1 AKLQAV
7 LDLYDRFKLDVAV
20 TGGSRASN
28 MRLINVIR
36 GLGGHGDGA
45 GPAGEAEGAAEPA
58 MFPHPAHPDVR
69 IWNLPGLTTPSF
81 SSQDGAQ
88 KLNVDLHD
96 VLVVI
101 TSERCQD
108 DNALLAAEIQK
119 RQKFVYFVRPEK
131 EEDLLPISRNRDVC
145 KTCAWERMR
154 EQQIASLGR
163 ESVLPDLELD
173 IVGFADLEKILTKAF
188 PELKKKAFS
197 LFMRWPVLALLQWS
211 PTFFPQP
218 SFGFSPEPEVFIT
231 DSLVS
236 DFCLGCRK
244 QKLFLSDLKKG
255 CVLYLPHPLSGGVSS
270 MSFALWV
277 HLTPCLFLKNAS
289 VLKQLNDNCS
299 AASFCTFLFYIRD
312 YGPWDAPL
320 RARCLC
326 CDLATRRS
334 SLCSLLV
341 RSALP
346 EVVKMEK
353 MSSEDLETIRAV
365 FQSDDL
371 TDEASKLHAILSA
384 LDHFQL
390 DIGVVGE
397 AGCGASTFVNALR
410 GLKDGDEGAAPTGV
424 TDTTT
429 EPAAYPLPTHPD
441 VRLWDLPGMGRLTD
455 TDPPPADGAPQIG
468 PPPCDFYIILSSER
482 LRLSPVLLA
491 RKLAGSR
498 KGFCFVLS
506 RVDLAREPQR
516 AGEPGEGEDAA
527 LLAVRQTCAEG
538 LQRAKLSGSSVFLVS
553 GLQAEKFD
561 FPSLRKTLQ
570 EDIPE

>member
-1 AKLQAV
+1 MAGKIRDEDLERVTAVFKSVKLVDGEAKLQAV

-197 LFMRWPVLALLQWS
+197 LFMVNVTR
-211 PTFFPQP
+211 
-218 SFGFSPEPEVFIT
+218 E
-231 DSLVS
+231 
-236 DFCLGCRK
+236 
-244 QKLFLSDLKKG
+244 
-255 CVLYLPHPLSGGVSS
+255 
-270 MSFALWV
+270 
-277 HLTPCLFLKNAS
+277 
-289 VLKQLNDNCS
+289 
-299 AASFCTFLFYIRD
+299 IR
-312 YGPWDAPL
+312 GPKFM
-320 RARCLC
+320 
-326 CDLATRRS
+326 TKT
-334 SLCSLLV
+334 
-341 RSALP
+341 SALP

-570 EDIPE
+570 EDIPELRRRSFVLYMAELAKQIWEKNDPCVLM